1 MTLTDTYNLA
11 EKHRCLIYKYS
22 LSRRKALSIEIDNE
36 RYIGLANDIKPDEEK
51 LCLCHE
57 IGHHAYAGLYT
68 EKTPYETIDRIEHR
82 ANKWAYLK
90 LIPIGELREALN
102 DPFCRTVPEVA
113 DKFGVTE
120 DFARDAITYY
130 AECAGLL

>member
-1 MTLTDTYNLA
+1 MTNVEVYDLAYRYNCVIDRL
-11 EKHRCLIYKYS
+11 S
-22 LSRRKALSIEIDNE
+22 LPESSSVSVNMFGKSF
-36 RYIGLANDIKPDEEK
+36 IGLDSGLPDYEEK
-51 LCLCHE
+51 EILCHE

-82 ANKWAYLK
+82 ANKWTYIK
-90 LIPIGELREALN
+90 LMPIGELREALN

-120 DFARDAITYY
+120 DFARDAISYY